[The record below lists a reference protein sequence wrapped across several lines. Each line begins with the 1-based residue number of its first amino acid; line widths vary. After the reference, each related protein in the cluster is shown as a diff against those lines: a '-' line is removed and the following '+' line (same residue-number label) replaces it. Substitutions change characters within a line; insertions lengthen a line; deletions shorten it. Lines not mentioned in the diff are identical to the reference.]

1 MDRGRAANPRADALA
16 LVRQRLTMYISK
28 HRHADLDELRR
39 LTEAGQ
45 VTPVIDR
52 TWPLAGAPE
61 AIRHLQAG
69 QARGKIAITI

>member
-1 MDRGRAANPRADALA
+1 MLSP
-16 LVRQRLTMYISK
+16 LVRQRLTMYISG
-28 HRHADLDELRR
+28 HRQADLEELRR
-39 LTEAGQ
+39 LAEAGQ

>member
-1 MDRGRAANPRADALA
+1 
-16 LVRQRLTMYISK
+16 MYISG
-28 HRHADLDELRR
+28 HRQADLEELRR
-39 LTEAGQ
+39 LAEAGQ